1 MINERK
7 LAKFVKHSHR
17 GVSGFIVALILIA
30 VAVVG
35 GVSVFIFTQGFISE
49 SQVTAPYIDVI
60 LIFGYDSSDSTS
72 LVAHT
77 GVAIA
82 GINSGSSVDGVL
94 GSQDAFAL
102 YLRNKGSAITV
113 IDVIEVFGD
122 PYTPEDAGE
131 TCNSTTDPNSGEFSV
146 SSDGALANCGLVFI
160 SPGKE
165 VTVYVRYDS
174 NTNGPVALGRPI
186 PITIVTANGLEI
198 YKQIINGG
206 IGR

>member
-1 MINERK
+1 M
-7 LAKFVKHSHR
+7 HSHR
-17 GVSGFIVALILIA
+17 GVSGFLVALMLIS

-35 GVSVFIFTQGFISE
+35 GVSVLIFTQGFMSE

-60 LIFGYDSSDSTS
+60 ELFGYDTSDSSS

-82 GINSGSSVDGVL
+82 GINTSSSVDGVL

-102 YLRNKGSAITV
+102 YLRNRGSAITV

-122 PYTPEDAGE
+122 PYTPESVDE
-131 TCNSTTDPNSGEFSV
+131 TCNDSTDPNSGEYSI
-146 SSDGALANCGLVFI
+146 SPDGALANCGQVFI
-160 SPGKE
+160 SPGEE
-165 VTVYVRYDS
+165 VTVYVRYS
-174 NTNGPVALGRPI
+174 SSTNGPVALGRPI
-186 PITIVTANGLEI
+186 PITIVTVNGLEI